1 MYKGKILTDDEL
13 SKIYKKVKLDEI
25 NELIKEIID
34 FRRIN
39 IVAQGRLSESRI
51 MKMIKSYL

>member
-1 MYKGKILTDDEL
+1 MYKEKIITDNEL
-13 SKIYKKVKLDEI
+13 SKIYKKVKLGEI

-39 IVAQGRLSESRI
+39 IVAQGRLSERKI
-51 MKMIKSYL
+51 LKMIKSYL